1 MASTVQVTPTDTAA
15 GVAQLLGPLVIEL
28 TALSVTGKQAHWHVK
43 GANFMPVHELLDTI
57 VTDARDGADL
67 AAERVVALGAPL
79 DVRLATV
86 AKETGTGAFPTGFI
100 TTDDAVSEVVKH
112 MDVVIAKGREIIAP
126 LGELDET
133 SQDIAIEIQRGL
145 EKNRWF
151 LDSSRTA

>member
-43 GANFMPVHELLDTI
+43 GANFVPVHELLDTI
-57 VTDARDGADL
+57 VTAARDDADL
-67 AAERVVALGAPL
+67 AAERVVTLGAPL
-79 DVRLATV
+79 DVTLATV

-100 TTDDAVSEVVKH
+100 STDDAVAEVVKH
-112 MDVVIAKGREIIAP
+112 MDVVIAKGREIIPP